1 MKHLF
6 TFLMLVFCC
15 TAAAQDVALFNK
27 DGKAIAYID
36 TKDKDRTIY
45 LYSGEPVAV
54 ISEADVYG
62 FNGKHLGWYEK
73 GVVRDHDGKRIG
85 NTKKAATGYTQYEPY
100 KSYKRQKPYMG
111 YKRYPPYKPYF
122 SNAWSDGSFEVFLSK
137 GTEK

>member
-1 MKHLF
+1 MRRLLTLILLF
-6 TFLMLVFCC
+6 FCC
-15 TAAAQDVALFNK
+15 TAVAQDLALFNK

-62 FNGKHLGWYEK
+62 FNGKHLGWFEK
-73 GVVRDHDGKRIG
+73 GIVRDHDGKRIG

-100 KSYKRQKPYMG
+100 KSYKRQKPYIG
-111 YKRYPPYKPYF
+111 HKSYPPYKPYF
-122 SNAWSDGSFEVFLSK
+122 SNSWADNSFEEFLLQ
-137 GTEK
+137 GIEK